1 MNTNVLKIEFAEK
14 WEQLF
19 DKFVSYAQY
28 RRDHL
33 FEIPADVNVAYDQLR
48 DMLLKYPRVD
58 LNALRVYTSVINGRS
73 GNEELWSQ
81 FIEKLMEYRILV
93 TRAQFLHNHEQTNLR
108 GRTMLKLGR

>member
-1 MNTNVLKIEFAEK
+1 MNTDELKIQFAEK

-33 FEIPADVNVAYDQLR
+33 FKIPADVNVAYDQLR

-58 LNALRVYTSVINGRS
+58 LNALHVYTSVINGRS

-93 TRAQFLHNHEQTNLR
+93 TRAQLLQNH
-108 GRTMLKLGR
+108 